1 MIRFLHTAI
10 MSILL
15 WILGLIALSLLK
27 GGGIEQDLQVNA
39 SYIAE
44 LSPSIL
50 PGQRIV
56 AESLIREMAEVK
68 AETVEL
74 VGKEEAREMMLSDF
88 PHLSEATMENP
99 FRDIIKFQTNG
110 LDKEGSASLE
120 AGVLKIQGVSS
131 FYYEQDVFRGL
142 KSGISRFRWALIG
155 FSSIL
160 LLAVIL
166 MIVYALN
173 RLLIQNKRNTR
184 IMYLAGVY
192 DKDII
197 APYMK
202 SAMKS
207 SVICAAISILI
218 LIVNILFVNSTLL
231 VGVEISL
238 LQAIIAC
245 VFVAFMSIV
254 IYVATTY
261 YSTRSF
267 IQQF

>member
-1 MIRFLHTAI
+1 
-10 MSILL
+10 MSVLL

-27 GGGIEQDLQVNA
+27 GAGIEQDLQANA

-56 AESLIREMAEVK
+56 AESLIKEMKEVR
-68 AETVEL
+68 ASTVEL
-74 VGKEEAREMMLSDF
+74 IGKEVARDMMISDF
-88 PHLSEATMENP
+88 PHLSESSIDNP
-99 FRDIIKFQTNG
+99 FRDIIRFKTNG
-110 LDKEGSASLE
+110 VDNESITSLK
-120 AGVLKIQGVSS
+120 AGILKIQGVSS

-142 KSGISRFRWALIG
+142 KSGIGRFRWALIG

-160 LLAVIL
+160 LLAVVL
-166 MIVYALN
+166 MTVYALN
-173 RLLIQNKRNTR
+173 RRLNQNKRNSR
-184 IMYLAGVY
+184 IMYLAGVQ

-202 SAMKS
+202 SAFKS
-207 SVICAAISILI
+207 SITCAAISILI
-218 LIVNILFVNSTLL
+218 LIVNILFVNRTLL
-231 VGVEISL
+231 VGVEISF

-245 VFVAFMSIV
+245 IFVTLMSV
-254 IYVATTY
+254 LIYVATTY